1 MKRVLITGGS
11 GFLGRTLT
19 EQLIAADYEVRWL
32 SRSLDIHKPTGVKV
46 YLWDV
51 NKGYLDRKALE
62 DVNVVVHLSGAGIAD
77 KRWTM
82 KYKQELI
89 RSRTFTAAMLAL
101 CLKEMN
107 IKLDVFIGGSAVG
120 YYGRE
125 KTDKIFTEDDKEGDD
140 FLAKVCYVWEKTYD
154 LIKEMNTRTC
164 IVRTGLVLSE
174 KGGFYKK
181 VAPIFKY
188 GLGVILG
195 DGKQYMPW
203 ISVDDWCGI
212 VKFLIE
218 KQKCEGVFNAVQG
231 SYITHEEFSKLLAES
246 FNKKLLPIK
255 IPEWFLK
262 ILLGEASEIIT
273 RGVKVSSEIIRQ
285 CGYEFQHNDLVQLF
299 QQLKLK
305 YERES

>member
-11 GFLGRTLT
+11 GFLGRALT
-19 EQLIAADYEVRWL
+19 EHLMYAGYEVRWL
-32 SRSLDIHKPTGVKV
+32 SRSASVCKPTGVKL

-51 NKGYLDRKALE
+51 NKGYIDKKALE
-62 DVNVVVHLSGAGIAD
+62 DVNVVIHLSGAGIAD
-77 KRWTM
+77 KRWTS
-82 KYKQELI
+82 KYQQEII
-89 RSRTFTAAMLAL
+89 RSRIFTASMLAV

-120 YYGRE
+120 YYGTE
-125 KTDKIFTEDDKEGDD
+125 KTDKVFTEDDKEGKD

-154 LIKEMNTRTC
+154 LIKELNIRAC

-188 GLGVILG
+188 GLGATLG

-218 KQKCEGVFNAVQG
+218 NQKCEGIFNAVQG
-231 SYITHEEFSKLLAES
+231 SYITHQEFAKLLAES
-246 FNKKLLPIK
+246 FNKKILAIK

-262 ILLGEASEIIT
+262 ILLGESSEILT
-273 RGVKVSSEIIRQ
+273 RGVKVSSKKIRQ
-285 CGYEFQHNDLVQLF
+285 CGYEFQHNNLVQLF
-299 QQLKLK
+299 QQLKMK